1 MCCIFEVITIFVFFK
16 QIWQVELIGPCISN
30 CLTKAAVLLN
40 VIIKLDNWW
49 FSASHPWECRWT
61 RRWYSA
67 QTSVFT
73 ENTKHTHFSRW
84 ELKSGAKINVTENR
98 AVYYNSNVHREIMT
112 DLIVG
117 KYMIS
122 FEHTLLPIVLS
133 LAVLLTF
140 IHLKVL
146 FWNCHYSSDDLYLL
160 SLMSETFVQ

>member
-1 MCCIFEVITIFVFFK
+1 
-16 QIWQVELIGPCISN
+16 
-30 CLTKAAVLLN
+30 
-40 VIIKLDNWW
+40 
-49 FSASHPWECRWT
+49 
-61 RRWYSA
+61 
-67 QTSVFT
+67 
-73 ENTKHTHFSRW
+73 
-84 ELKSGAKINVTENR
+84 
-98 AVYYNSNVHREIMT
+98 MT

-117 KYMIS
+117 KYMSS